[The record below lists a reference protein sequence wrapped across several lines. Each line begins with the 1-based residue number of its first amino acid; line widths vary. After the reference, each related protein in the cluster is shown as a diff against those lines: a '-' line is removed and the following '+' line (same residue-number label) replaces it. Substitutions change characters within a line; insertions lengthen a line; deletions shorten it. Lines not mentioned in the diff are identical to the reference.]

1 MKLLFQLLL
10 ILVVFLKT
18 GNLLSD
24 SNIFNV
30 NNILVEKKE
39 NTSNEE
45 LANKAISKAYKQ
57 LIEKILLKED
67 IKNLNNLNYTN
78 IKGLVS
84 YYNIVKNAESV
95 EDKITFSVT
104 FDRDKIHSLLY
115 NKDIPYSDIT
125 DKDFYILPIFI
136 SKNEIFVFS
145 KNYFYENW
153 NLENNEQLVEFIL
166 PTENIEIIYYIN
178 QLKNNLIALN
188 LNSLFKE
195 YSNKNVAIV
204 LIENINTSNEQQIYL
219 KARIQNKIISKRL
232 NFKKNSSTESNLSQK
247 IIATTKDEIIDL
259 IKSQNL
265 IDLRTPSFLNVK
277 LNSNNANSLFLL
289 NSKIKDIGL
298 IEEIYIQEINKETVN
313 LKIKYLGNLEKIIN
327 QLKNKNINLNQIND
341 QWFIKIS

>member
-30 NNILVEKKE
+30 NNILVQKKE

-45 LANKAISKAYKQ
+45 LANKAISEAYKQ
-57 LIEKILLKED
+57 LIEKILLKDD

-104 FDRDKIHSLLY
+104 SDRDKIHSLLY
-115 NKDIPYSDIT
+115 NKNISYSDIT

-232 NFKKNSSTESNLSQK
+232 NFKKNSSAESNLSQK
-247 IIATTKDEIIDL
+247 IITTTKDEIINL